1 MDEIS
6 PIILKKNSKVNILIY
21 SLFFVFILFILMYY
35 LFSTPIDNKT
45 TSIHVSNGETLNSII
60 SDLQNKKVVQNGNI
74 LKGFVYL
81 FKSDRQITK
90 GDYLFTKNQPVFS
103 VAWQIARGI
112 HNIEPIKITFKE
124 GITNQEMVN
133 ILENKLPNFDKDLF
147 IHNKDVEQG
156 YLFPDTYFFYPLTTT
171 NEVIDELTTNFKR
184 RISFINS
191 DIISSGKS
199 LSEIITM
206 ASILEKEAR
215 GKEDVNLISGI
226 LWKRIKKGMM
236 LQVDADPST
245 YKVYGLPSEP
255 ICNPGLVSIKG
266 AMSPTDSPYLFYLHD
281 SIGNVH
287 FAQSF
292 SEHKSNIT
300 KYLK

>member
-6 PIILKKNSKVNILIY
+6 PITSKKLSKVNILIY

-35 LFSTPIDNKT
+35 LFSTPIGNKDT
-45 TSIHVSNGETLNSII
+45 IIHVSNGETLNSIL
-60 SDLQNKKVVQNGNI
+60 SDLENQKVIQNRNI

-90 GDYLFTKNQPVFS
+90 GDYLFNKNQPVFS
-103 VAWQIARGI
+103 VAWKIARGI
-112 HNIEPIKITFKE
+112 HNVEPIKITFKE
-124 GITNQEMVN
+124 GITNQEIVN
-133 ILENKLPNFDKDLF
+133 ILENKLSNFNKDIFLS
-147 IHNKDVEQG
+147 NKDVKQG
-156 YLFPDTYFFYPLTTT
+156 YLFPDTYLFYPLTNTD
-171 NEVIDELTTNFKR
+171 EVIDELTTNFKR

-191 DIISSGKS
+191 DITSSSKS
-199 LSEIITM
+199 LSDIIIM
-206 ASILEKEAR
+206 ASILEKEAK

-236 LQVDADPST
+236 LQVDAEPST

-266 AMSPTDSPYLFYLHD
+266 AISPIDSPYLFYLHD
-281 SIGNVH
+281 SNGNVH